1 MDIPAPR
8 APSDAATAA
17 TRRGGVLDAPVPEGP
32 ARTREVPCALTGP
45 RGEASER
52 SPPGSRPR
60 KAAKRFKGARAR
72 TADRRRWAGRAYR
85 GDRANRGQGTRQ
97 NCPVTSGEG
106 ALLQKGSRS
115 EEAQATVYQKHRT
128 VLKARADVYRLTPA
142 RCRKVTRSRQRKR
155 SGDAKPR

>member
-32 ARTREVPCALTGP
+32 ARTREVPCAHTGP
-45 RGEASER
+45 RGEAIER
-52 SPPGSRPR
+52 SPFRSRPR
-60 KAAKRFKGARAR
+60 KAAKRYYGARAR

-106 ALLQKGSRS
+106 ALLSQGAAAKRP
-115 EEAQATVYQKHRT
+115 R
-128 VLKARADVYRLTPA
+128 RLFTKNTG
-142 RCRKVTRSRQRKR
+142 RC
-155 SGDAKPR
+155 